1 MDAFTNGDF
10 KPQDD
15 PEMATPLPDQPEEPE
30 KEAGKDAAAKD
41 EKSVAGAIED
51 NKTAEVSSAK
61 NKNEYEVDEFNDKN
75 GLHYKGSI
83 QATSKTPGPPNIG
96 SLKQHRSSIPD
107 LKDGKYHEM
116 SKVSVNFG
124 IRSGSNLSSIVH
136 MEEVSAGYYS
146 IDRQEYRV
154 QKKIG
159 FRDSKMRTSRS
170 SNLQKEEPFDKK
182 DSLSKVNQEDLNNLQ
197 KQLQGMSDNPYGD
210 VQSKEDVSK
219 SKKGGIDKVTPERE
233 IEGNLMRAS
242 ANNLRSAISRLE
254 GGRESLMSQ
263 AQLSFRDKDSMLSLF
278 NHIPDQRGGVAQK
291 QTRYN
296 QFKES
301 RRSVGSLSG
310 ISKDFTDM
318 FINRQSMA
326 MSEDENSIA
335 IIERDATPN
344 LNKEK
349 NVGLKSRLKKLN
361 TGPTFMKG
369 FAHGFGYSP

>member
-1 MDAFTNGDF
+1 
-10 KPQDD
+10 
-15 PEMATPLPDQPEEPE
+15 MATPLPDQPEEPE
-30 KEAGKDAAAKD
+30 KEAGKDAAPKD

-170 SNLQKEEPFDKK
+170 SNL
-182 DSLSKVNQEDLNNLQ
+182 
-197 KQLQGMSDNPYGD
+197 
-210 VQSKEDVSK
+210 
-219 SKKGGIDKVTPERE
+219 
-233 IEGNLMRAS
+233 
-242 ANNLRSAISRLE
+242 
-254 GGRESLMSQ
+254 
-263 AQLSFRDKDSMLSLF
+263 
-278 NHIPDQRGGVAQK
+278 
-291 QTRYN
+291 
-296 QFKES
+296 
-301 RRSVGSLSG
+301 
-310 ISKDFTDM
+310 
-318 FINRQSMA
+318 
-326 MSEDENSIA
+326 
-335 IIERDATPN
+335 
-344 LNKEK
+344 
-349 NVGLKSRLKKLN
+349 
-361 TGPTFMKG
+361 
-369 FAHGFGYSP
+369 